1 MTTTPATHLQTI
13 PRVAFPFTAL
23 VGQQALQQ
31 ALLLVAIDP
40 GIGGVLISGPR
51 GTAKSTAARALAALL
66 PSAPFVTL
74 PLAASLEQ
82 LVGTLSVEDAL
93 RDGQLR
99 LAPGLVARAHNGV
112 LYVDEVNLLP
122 DALVDAL
129 LDVASSGVNTV
140 ERDGISQQHAARF
153 VLVGTM
159 NPEEG
164 DIRPQLLDRFGLS
177 VRLDNPRDPQQ
188 RHTILRTRLAFD
200 DNPQA
205 LMAEHAEALDALAA
219 KVAHARTALPALLW
233 SDAVL
238 HHAAQLALA
247 AKVDGVR
254 ADLVMLRAA
263 RAHAAFEGRSTVAEY
278 DVDAVAELALAHR
291 RAEPAQPPAKSQ
303 PASTPPKTPPH
314 ATAST
319 SGDAANSPDADRADA
334 QGNPNRPPKTAP
346 QGDWGAMTPLSS
358 GTTRVASIG
367 AWPAKKA

>member
-1 MTTTPATHLQTI
+1 MTSAMTFNTIQTTP
-13 PRVAFPFTAL
+13 RVVFPFTAL

-82 LVGTLSVEDAL
+82 VVGTLSVEDAL
-93 RDGQLR
+93 RDGKLR
-99 LAPGLVARAHNGV
+99 LAPGLVARAHLGV
-112 LYVDEVNLLP
+112 LYVDEANLLP

-129 LDVASSGVNTV
+129 LDVAASGVNTV

-159 NPEEG
+159 NSEEG

-188 RHTILRTRLAFD
+188 RHIILRTRLAFD
-200 DNPQA
+200 DNPQSV
-205 LMAEHAEALDALAA
+205 MAEHAEALDALAA
-219 KVAHARTALPALLW
+219 RVAQARAALSALHW

-247 AKVDGVR
+247 AGVDGVR

-263 RAHAAFEGRSTVAEY
+263 RAHAAFEGRSAVTMH

-291 RAEPAQPPAKSQ
+291 RAEHAQLPARS
-303 PASTPPKTPPH
+303 ASAATPPQSPP
-314 ATAST
+314 S
-319 SGDAANSPDADRADA
+319 SDGDAAN
-334 QGNPNRPPKTAP
+334 AP
-346 QGDWGAMTPLSS
+346 HSGQAHAQGDWGAMTPMPS
-358 GTTRVASIG
+358 GTTRVAAIG

>member
-1 MTTTPATHLQTI
+1 MTPLSVTPLHAA

-23 VGQQALQQ
+23 VGQQTLQQ

-40 GIGGVLISGPR
+40 RIGGVLISGPR

-66 PSAPFVTL
+66 PNAPFVTL

-82 LVGTLSVEDAL
+82 VVGTLSVEDAL
-93 RDGQLR
+93 RDGTLR
-99 LAPGLVARAHNGV
+99 LSPGLVARAHLGV
-112 LYVDEVNLLP
+112 LYVDEANLLP

-129 LDVASSGVNTV
+129 LDVAASGVNTV

-177 VRLDNPRDPQQ
+177 VQLDNPRDPQQ

-200 DNPQA
+200 DNPEA
-205 LMAEHAEALDALAA
+205 LMAEHADALSSL
-219 KVAHARTALPALLW
+219 VTQVLNARTALPMLHW

-247 AKVDGVR
+247 AGVDGVR

-263 RAHAAFEGRSTVAEY
+263 RAHAALQGHGSVTEH

-291 RAEPAQPPAKSQ
+291 RSEHAPPAKP
-303 PASTPPKTPPH
+303 PAPHSPPPMP
-314 ATAST
+314 APT
-319 SGDAANSPDADRADA
+319 SAPSEGEPTEAPQSESSPA
-334 QGNPNRPPKTAP
+334 
-346 QGDWGAMTPLSS
+346 QGDWGAMAPLPSD
-358 GTTRVASIG
+358 TTRVASIG
-367 AWPAKKA
+367 GWPAKKP

>member
-1 MTTTPATHLQTI
+1 MTPLSVTSLHAA

-23 VGQQALQQ
+23 VGQQTLQQ

-40 GIGGVLISGPR
+40 RIGGVLISGPR

-66 PSAPFVTL
+66 PNAPFVTL

-82 LVGTLSVEDAL
+82 VVGTLSVEDAL
-93 RDGQLR
+93 RDGTLR
-99 LAPGLVARAHNGV
+99 LSPGLVARAHLGV
-112 LYVDEVNLLP
+112 LYVDEANLLP

-129 LDVASSGVNTV
+129 LDVAASGVNTV

-205 LMAEHAEALDALAA
+205 LMAEHADALSSL
-219 KVAHARTALPALLW
+219 VTQVLNARTALPTLHW

-247 AKVDGVR
+247 AGVDGVR

-263 RAHAAFEGRSTVAEY
+263 RAHAALQGHGSVTEH

-291 RAEPAQPPAKSQ
+291 RSEHAPPAKP
-303 PASTPPKTPPH
+303 PAPHSPPPMP
-314 ATAST
+314 APT
-319 SGDAANSPDADRADA
+319 SAPSEGEPTEAPQSESSPA
-334 QGNPNRPPKTAP
+334 
-346 QGDWGAMTPLSS
+346 QGDWGAMAPLPSD
-358 GTTRVASIG
+358 TTRVASIG
-367 AWPAKKA
+367 GWPAKKP

>member
-1 MTTTPATHLQTI
+1 MTPLSVTPLHAA

-23 VGQQALQQ
+23 VGQQTLQQ

-40 GIGGVLISGPR
+40 RIGGVLISGPR

-66 PSAPFVTL
+66 PNAPFVTL

-82 LVGTLSVEDAL
+82 VVGTLSVEDAL
-93 RDGQLR
+93 RDGTLR
-99 LAPGLVARAHNGV
+99 LSPGLVARAHLGV
-112 LYVDEVNLLP
+112 LYVDEANLLP

-129 LDVASSGVNTV
+129 LDVAASGVNTV

-205 LMAEHAEALDALAA
+205 LMAEHADALSSL
-219 KVAHARTALPALLW
+219 VTQVLNARTALPTLHW

-247 AKVDGVR
+247 AGVDGVR

-263 RAHAAFEGRSTVAEY
+263 RAHAALQGHGSVTEH

-291 RAEPAQPPAKSQ
+291 RSEHAPPAKP
-303 PASTPPKTPPH
+303 PAPHSPPPVP
-314 ATAST
+314 APT
-319 SGDAANSPDADRADA
+319 SAPSEGEPTEAPQSESSPA
-334 QGNPNRPPKTAP
+334 
-346 QGDWGAMTPLSS
+346 QGDWGAMAPLPSD
-358 GTTRVASIG
+358 TTRVASIG
-367 AWPAKKA
+367 GWPAKKP

>member
-1 MTTTPATHLQTI
+1 MTPLSVTPLHAA

-23 VGQQALQQ
+23 VGQQTLQQ

-40 GIGGVLISGPR
+40 RFGGVLISGPR

-66 PSAPFVTL
+66 PNAPFVTL

-82 LVGTLSVEDAL
+82 VVGTLSVEDAL
-93 RDGQLR
+93 RDGTLR
-99 LAPGLVARAHNGV
+99 LSPGLVARAHLGV
-112 LYVDEVNLLP
+112 LYVDEANLLP

-129 LDVASSGVNTV
+129 LDVAASGVNTV

-164 DIRPQLLDRFGLS
+164 DIRPQLPDRFGLS
-177 VRLDNPRDPQQ
+177 VRGGNPRDPQQ

-205 LMAEHAEALDALAA
+205 LMAEHADALSSL
-219 KVAHARTALPALLW
+219 VTQVLNARTALPTLHW

-247 AKVDGVR
+247 AGVDGVR

-263 RAHAAFEGRSTVAEY
+263 RAHAALQGHGSVTEH

-291 RAEPAQPPAKSQ
+291 RSEHAPPAKP
-303 PASTPPKTPPH
+303 PAPHSPPPLPP
-314 ATAST
+314 
-319 SGDAANSPDADRADA
+319 PR
-334 QGNPNRPPKTAP
+334 
-346 QGDWGAMTPLSS
+346 
-358 GTTRVASIG
+358 
-367 AWPAKKA
+367 

>member
-1 MTTTPATHLQTI
+1 MTPLSVTPLHAA

-23 VGQQALQQ
+23 VGQQTLQQ

-40 GIGGVLISGPR
+40 RIGGVLISGPR

-66 PSAPFVTL
+66 PNAPFVTL

-82 LVGTLSVEDAL
+82 VVGTLSVEDAL
-93 RDGQLR
+93 RDGTLR
-99 LAPGLVARAHNGV
+99 LSPGLVARAHLGV
-112 LYVDEVNLLP
+112 LYVDEANLLP

-129 LDVASSGVNTV
+129 LDVAASGVNTV

-200 DNPQA
+200 DNPEA
-205 LMAEHAEALDALAA
+205 LMAQHADALSSL
-219 KVAHARTALPALLW
+219 VTQVLNARTALPTLHW

-247 AKVDGVR
+247 AGVDGVR

-263 RAHAAFEGRSTVAEY
+263 RAHAALQGHGSVTEH

-291 RAEPAQPPAKSQ
+291 RSEHAPPAKP
-303 PASTPPKTPPH
+303 PAPHSPPPMP
-314 ATAST
+314 APT
-319 SGDAANSPDADRADA
+319 SAPSEGEPTEAPQSESSPA
-334 QGNPNRPPKTAP
+334 
-346 QGDWGAMTPLSS
+346 QGDWGAMAPLPSD
-358 GTTRVASIG
+358 TTRVASIG
-367 AWPAKKA
+367 GWPAKKP

>member
-1 MTTTPATHLQTI
+1 MTPLSVTPLHAA

-23 VGQQALQQ
+23 VGQQTLQQ

-40 GIGGVLISGPR
+40 RIGGVLISGPR

-66 PSAPFVTL
+66 PNAPFVTL

-82 LVGTLSVEDAL
+82 VVGTLSVEDAL
-93 RDGQLR
+93 RDGTLR
-99 LAPGLVARAHNGV
+99 LSPGLVARAHLGV
-112 LYVDEVNLLP
+112 LYVDEANLLP

-129 LDVASSGVNTV
+129 LDVAASGVNTV

-205 LMAEHAEALDALAA
+205 LMAEHADALSSL
-219 KVAHARTALPALLW
+219 VTQVLNARTALPTLHW

-247 AKVDGVR
+247 AGVDGVR

-263 RAHAAFEGRSTVAEY
+263 RAHAALQGHGSVTEH

-291 RAEPAQPPAKSQ
+291 RSEHAPPAKP
-303 PASTPPKTPPH
+303 PAPHSPPPMP
-314 ATAST
+314 APT
-319 SGDAANSPDADRADA
+319 SAPSEGEPTEAPQSESSPA
-334 QGNPNRPPKTAP
+334 
-346 QGDWGAMTPLSS
+346 QGDWGAMAPLPSD
-358 GTTRVASIG
+358 TARVASIG
-367 AWPAKKA
+367 GWPAKKP

>member
-1 MTTTPATHLQTI
+1 MTPLSVTPLHAA

-23 VGQQALQQ
+23 VGQQTLQQ

-40 GIGGVLISGPR
+40 RIGGVLISGPR

-66 PSAPFVTL
+66 PNAPFVTL

-82 LVGTLSVEDAL
+82 VVGTLSVEDAL
-93 RDGQLR
+93 RDGTLR
-99 LAPGLVARAHNGV
+99 LSPGLVARAHLGV
-112 LYVDEVNLLP
+112 LYVDEANLLP

-129 LDVASSGVNTV
+129 LDVAASGVNTV

-205 LMAEHAEALDALAA
+205 LMAEHADALSSL
-219 KVAHARTALPALLW
+219 VTQVLNARTALPTLHW

-247 AKVDGVR
+247 AGVDGVR

-263 RAHAAFEGRSTVAEY
+263 RAHAALQGHGSVTEH

-291 RAEPAQPPAKSQ
+291 RSEHAPPAKP
-303 PASTPPKTPPH
+303 PAPHSPPPMP
-314 ATAST
+314 APT
-319 SGDAANSPDADRADA
+319 SAPSEGEPTEAPQSESSPA
-334 QGNPNRPPKTAP
+334 
-346 QGDWGAMTPLSS
+346 QGDWGAMAPLPSD
-358 GTTRVASIG
+358 TTRVASIG
-367 AWPAKKA
+367 GWPAKKP

>member
-1 MTTTPATHLQTI
+1 MTVNAFMTAPSLIPAQAA

-23 VGQQALQQ
+23 VGQQTLQQ

-40 GIGGVLISGPR
+40 RIGGVLISGPR

-66 PSAPFVTL
+66 PNAPFVTL

-82 LVGTLSVEDAL
+82 VVGTLSVEDAL
-93 RDGQLR
+93 RDGTLR
-99 LAPGLVARAHNGV
+99 LSPGLVARAHLGV
-112 LYVDEVNLLP
+112 LYVDEANLLP

-129 LDVASSGVNTV
+129 LDVAASGVNTV

-177 VRLDNPRDPQQ
+177 VQLDNPRDPQQ

-200 DNPQA
+200 DNPEA
-205 LMAEHAEALDALAA
+205 LMAEHADALSSL
-219 KVAHARTALPALLW
+219 VTQVLNARTALPTLHW

-247 AKVDGVR
+247 AGVDGVR

-263 RAHAAFEGRSTVAEY
+263 RAHAALQGHHSVTEH
-278 DVDAVAELALAHR
+278 DVDAVCELALAHR
-291 RAEPAQPPAKSQ
+291 RSEHAPPPAKPPAPHAPPPV
-303 PASTPPKTPPH
+303 PASSSAPFE
-314 ATAST
+314 AE
-319 SGDAANSPDADRADA
+319 AAE
-334 QGNPNRPPKTAP
+334 AP
-346 QGDWGAMTPLSS
+346 LTEQSEAQGDWGAMAPLPSD
-358 GTTRVASIG
+358 TTRVASIG
-367 AWPAKKA
+367 GWPAKKP